1 MDREKLL
8 SLCRSRMSEGFDK
21 FFEEHILKGRH
32 ILTADVSS
40 RTYPYT
46 DLVMAYSHGL
56 SVAVDI
62 VEDLIKAKETT
73 ND

>member
-1 MDREKLL
+1 MDREELL
-8 SLCRSRMSEGFDK
+8 SICRSRMSDGFDK
-21 FFEEHILKGRH
+21 FFEEHILMGRPM
-32 ILTADVSS
+32 LVADVSS

-62 VEDLIKAKETT
+62 VEDLMQAKRI
-73 ND
+73 DK